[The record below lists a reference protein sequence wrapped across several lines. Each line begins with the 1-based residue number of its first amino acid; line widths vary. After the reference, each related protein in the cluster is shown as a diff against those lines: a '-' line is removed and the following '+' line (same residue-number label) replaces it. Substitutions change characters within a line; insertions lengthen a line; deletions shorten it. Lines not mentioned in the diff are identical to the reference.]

1 MMTNTMS
8 SRRLSRASRRF
19 LFSTALAL
27 LVAGCG
33 GGGGGSSGGGASE
46 PPPVPPAE
54 PALPPAVGAGELKS
68 ATRLGTVTAA
78 QVAQALGGNA
88 SKVGGVAPRYAVTA
102 WRIGYLTTNESGQQV
117 LASGLVAVPEK
128 AAGSNSPVISYQ
140 HGTIFRDAEAPSNA
154 LGAGEPTMVMASLG
168 FIVVAADYV
177 GYGLS
182 KGVPHPYLLAAP
194 TAAAVN
200 DLLTAS
206 RTWRNGTTPTTT
218 TRMAPGNGQLFL
230 LGYSEG
236 GYATV
241 AAHRAMQAEGS
252 VHLKQLV
259 ATVAGAG
266 PYHVG
271 VTMDE
276 LLNRV
281 KDENRLLGALIN
293 PGFLRHLGES
303 VRKEVR
309 RALVRELIPDDAD
322 VVFNTSF
329 IDTFLG
335 DDIGGMERM
344 SNVHDWAPTLP
355 LRMFHGRDD
364 RTVGYRSATVTLAT
378 MLARGAPAMQ
388 VTLTD
393 CTAAPSDH
401 LPCVAPFFG
410 AAMTYLATLAR
421 DL

>member
-1 MMTNTMS
+1 MV
-8 SRRLSRASRRF
+8 
-19 LFSTALAL
+19 L
-27 LVAGCG
+27 LVACG
-33 GGGGGSSGGGASE
+33 GGGGGSGRDAE
-46 PPPVPPAE
+46 PTPAPPAE
-54 PALPPAVGAGELKS
+54 PPVPPAVGAGELKS
-68 ATRLGTVTAA
+68 ATRLASVTAA
-78 QVAQALGGNA
+78 AVAQALGGNA
-88 SKVGGVAPRYAVTA
+88 SKVGGVAPRYGVTA
-102 WRIGYLTTNESGQQV
+102 WRIGYLTTNEQGQQV
-117 LASGLVAVPEK
+117 LASGLVAVPDK
-128 AAGSNSPVISYQ
+128 PAGRTSPVISYQ
-140 HGTIFRDAEAPSNA
+140 HGTIFKDAEAPSNA
-154 LGAGEPTMVMASLG
+154 LAAGEPPLVMASLG
-168 FIVVAADYV
+168 FIVVAADYL

-182 KGVPHPYLLAAP
+182 KGAPHPYLMSAP

-206 RTWRNGTTPTTT
+206 RTWRTGTTPLTI

-236 GYATV
+236 GYATM
-241 AAHRAMQAEGS
+241 AAHRAMQATGS
-252 VHLKQLV
+252 LHLQQLV

-309 RALVRELIPDDAD
+309 RALVRELIPDDSD
-322 VVFNTSF
+322 VVFHTSF

-335 DDIGGMERM
+335 DDIGGMERL
-344 SNVHDWAPTLP
+344 SNVHDWAPGLP

-364 RTVGYRSATVTLAT
+364 RTVGYRSATVTLDT
-378 MLARGAPAMQ
+378 MLARGAPAAQ
-388 VTLTD
+388 VSLTD
-393 CTAAPSDH
+393 CKAVPADH

-410 AAMTYLATLAR
+410 VAMSYLATLAR